1 MIASLPAASTWETQ
15 CFISAAVAGVTVI
28 GVVSTSIAWRST
40 AMSTTRRVLL
50 TVLMAAAFVAVLAF
64 FFWAVDPCAQGPA

>member
-15 CFISAAVAGVTVI
+15 CFISAAFAGVTGI
-28 GVVSTSIAWRST
+28 GVVSTSMARRST
-40 AMSTTRRVLL
+40 AMSTSRRLLL
-50 TVLMAAAFVAVLAF
+50 TVLTAVAFVAVLVF